1 VSAAPAAALLDT
13 SFLFALADSDDRN
26 HERVVEAAQDLAHSL
41 LLPVPVMPE
50 ICYLLASRLGH
61 GAMRRFLQEL
71 AVSDIDL
78 VPIDRADLRR
88 INELLEQY
96 ADSHLDFVD
105 AALVTISERYGVV
118 RILTLDRRDF
128 GMIRPRHCDHFELVP

>member
-1 VSAAPAAALLDT
+1 MSATPPVALLDT
-13 SFLFALADSDDRN
+13 SFLFALADSNDRN
-26 HERVVEAAQDLAHSL
+26 HERVVEVAQGLTHSL

-71 AVSDIDL
+71 AASDIDL
-78 VPIDRADLRR
+78 VPIGRVDLQR

-96 ADSHLDFVD
+96 ADSYLDFVD
-105 AALVTISERYGVV
+105 AALVTISERYDITW
-118 RILTLDRRDF
+118 ILTLDRRDF